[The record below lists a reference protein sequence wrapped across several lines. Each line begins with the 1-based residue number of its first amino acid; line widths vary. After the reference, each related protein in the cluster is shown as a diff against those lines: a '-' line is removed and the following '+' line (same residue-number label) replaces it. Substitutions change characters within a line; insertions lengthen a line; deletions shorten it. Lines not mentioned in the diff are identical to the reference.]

1 MNHATHA
8 DRISR
13 RAFCQTAAVA
23 GTALT
28 VLGTRGIAQVQAP
41 PQKPSTNK
49 ADALKHPRTSL
60 SMPGAYPGAV
70 HQVSHAGVLRDGV
83 PDPVILDAMVAK
95 ALLGLTGLTAI
106 DDAWRRFVGPEDI
119 IGLKVNPVAGK
130 LLSTSPEIVEVII
143 AQLQHAGIPRDHL
156 VIWDRREFE
165 LADAGFTTERFPG
178 IRIVGT
184 ERKDAAGSFTNAEGV
199 LHSEAMIDREWF
211 YWADCEEKYDAETL
225 PYMVNEGKH
234 SYFTRLVTR
243 EFTKIINIPI
253 LKNAGASVTLC
264 LKNLAY
270 GAITNTGRL
279 HKQLWA
285 ETCAEVPAFPPLRD
299 KVVLNIV
306 DGIKGCYNGGPGAN
320 PQFFTDY
327 KTILV
332 GTDPVA
338 VDRIG
343 YDIVI
348 KKRIDEKVQKEDMPR
363 GRAFLALAEQ
373 MGLGVAERE
382 KITLEHTTLS

>member
-1 MNHATHA
+1 MKTSRSA
-8 DRISR
+8 DGISR
-13 RAFCQTAAVA
+13 REFCRHAAVA

-28 VLGTRGIAQVQAP
+28 VLGSQSLAQVQAP
-41 PQKPSTNK
+41 PEKPATNR
-49 ADALKHPRTSL
+49 AEAMKHPRVAT

-70 HQVSHAGVLRDGV
+70 QQVSHAGSLRDGV
-83 PDPVILDAMVAK
+83 PDPAVLDAMLTR
-95 ALLGLTGLTAI
+95 ALVGLTGAATVDA
-106 DDAWRRFVGPEDI
+106 AWRRFVQPDDV

-130 LLSTSPEIVEVII
+130 LLSTSPEIVEVVIR
-143 AQLQHAGIPRDHL
+143 QLAHAGIPRDHI

-165 LADAGFTTERFPG
+165 MTEVGFTAERFPG

-184 ERKDAAGSFTNAEGV
+184 ERKDNAGSFTDAAGV
-199 LHSEAMIDREWF
+199 LYSEAMIDREWF

-234 SYFTRLVTR
+234 SYFSRLVTKDL
-243 EFTKIINIPI
+243 TKIINMPI

-270 GAITNTGRL
+270 GTITNTGRL

-306 DGIKGCYNGGPGAN
+306 DGIRGCYNGGPAAN
-320 PQFFTDY
+320 PQFFTDF

-338 VDRIG
+338 VDRVG

-348 KKRIDEKVQKEDMPR
+348 RKRIEEKVQKEDTPR
-363 GRAFLALAEQ
+363 GRAFLTLAEK
-373 MGLGVAERE
+373 MGLGTADME
-382 KITLEHTTLS
+382 KITLEHTVLT

>member
-1 MNHATHA
+1 MTTSRSA
-8 DRISR
+8 DGLSR
-13 RAFCQTAAVA
+13 REFCRHAAIA

-28 VLGTRGIAQVQAP
+28 VLGSQSLAQVQAP
-41 PQKPSTNK
+41 PQKPATNG
-49 ADALKHPRTSL
+49 AEAMKHPRVAT

-70 HQVSHAGVLRDGV
+70 QQVSHAGSLRDGV
-83 PDPVILDAMVAK
+83 PDPAVLDAMVTH
-95 ALLGLTGLTAI
+95 ALVGLTGAATVDA
-106 DDAWRRFVGPEDI
+106 AWRRFVQPDDV

-130 LLSTSPEIVEVII
+130 LLSTSPEIVEVVIR
-143 AQLQHAGIPRDHL
+143 QLEHAGIPRDHI

-165 LADAGFTTERFPG
+165 MTEVGFTTERFPG

-184 ERKDAAGSFTNAEGV
+184 ERKDTAGSFTDAAGV
-199 LHSEAMIDREWF
+199 LYSEAMIDREWF

-234 SYFTRLVTR
+234 SYFSRLVTKDL
-243 EFTKIINIPI
+243 TKIINMPI

-270 GAITNTGRL
+270 GAISNTGRL

-306 DGIKGCYNGGPGAN
+306 DGIRGCYNGGPAAN
-320 PQFFTDY
+320 PQFFTDF

-338 VDRIG
+338 VDRVG

-348 KKRIDEKVQKEDMPR
+348 KKRIEEKVQKEDTPR
-363 GRAFLALAEQ
+363 GRAFLTLAEK
-373 MGLGVAERE
+373 MGLGTADME
-382 KITLEHTTLS
+382 KIILEHTVLT

>member
-1 MNHATHA
+1 M
-8 DRISR
+8 
-13 RAFCQTAAVA
+13 Q
-23 GTALT
+23 
-28 VLGTRGIAQVQAP
+28 
-41 PQKPSTNK
+41 
-49 ADALKHPRTSL
+49 
-60 SMPGAYPGAV
+60 
-70 HQVSHAGVLRDGV
+70 QVSHAGVLRDGV
-83 PDPVILDAMVAK
+83 PDTAILDAMVSR

-106 DDAWRRFVGPEDI
+106 DDAWRTFVGPKDI

-143 AQLQHAGIPRDHL
+143 HQLQHAGIPKDHI

-165 LADAGFTTERFPG
+165 LADAGFTAERFPG
-178 IRIVGT
+178 IRLVGT
-184 ERKDAAGSFTNAEGV
+184 ERKDDAGSFTNAEGV
-199 LHSEAMIDREWF
+199 LHSEAMIDREWY

-234 SYFTRLVTR
+234 SYFTRLVTKDL
-243 EFTKIINIPI
+243 TKIINIPI

-306 DGIKGCYNGGPGAN
+306 DGIRGCYNGGPGAN

-338 VDRIG
+338 VDRVG

-348 KKRIDEKVQKEDMPR
+348 KKRIEEKVQKEDTPR
-363 GRAFLALAEQ
+363 GRSFLLLAEQ
-373 MGLGVAERE
+373 MGLGTAERE

>member
-1 MNHATHA
+1 MKTDQHSG
-8 DRISR
+8 RVSR
-13 RAFCQTAAVA
+13 RTFCQQAAAA
-23 GTALT
+23 GTALA
-28 VLGTRGIAQVQAP
+28 VLGTTGLAQVQAP
-41 PQKPSTNK
+41 PQKPSTNRTE
-49 ADALKHPRTSL
+49 ALKHPRVPH
-60 SMPGAYPGAV
+60 SMPGAFPATVQQVTHPG
-70 HQVSHAGVLRDGV
+70 SIKDGV
-83 PDPVILDAMVAK
+83 PDPAVVETMVTRAM
-95 ALLGLTGLTAI
+95 LGLTGLKAI
-106 DDAWRRFVGPEDI
+106 DEAWLRFVSPDDI
-119 IGLKVNPVAGK
+119 IGLKVNTVAGK

-143 AQLQHAGIPRDHL
+143 RQLRHAGIPQEHI

-165 LADAGFTTERFPG
+165 LAEAGFTAERFPG

-184 ERKDAAGSFTNAEGV
+184 ERKDAAGSFTNAAGV

-211 YWADCEEKYDAETL
+211 YWADCEEKYDADTL

-234 SYFTRLVTR
+234 SYFTKLVTKD
-243 EFTKIINIPI
+243 FTKIINIPI

-306 DGIKGCYNGGPGAN
+306 DGIKGCYNGGPAAN

-338 VDRIG
+338 VDRVG

-348 KKRIDEKVQKEDMPR
+348 KKRIEEKVQKEDTPK
-363 GRAFLALAEQ
+363 GRAFLMLAEQ
-373 MGLGVAERE
+373 MGIGTADMA
-382 KITLEHTTLS
+382 KITLEHTVLS

>member
-1 MNHATHA
+1 MKTSRSA
-8 DRISR
+8 DGISR
-13 RAFCQTAAVA
+13 REFCRHAAIA

-28 VLGTRGIAQVQAP
+28 VLGSQSLAQVQAP
-41 PQKPSTNK
+41 PQKPATNG
-49 ADALKHPRTSL
+49 AEAMKHPRVVT
-60 SMPGAYPGAV
+60 SMPGAFPGAV
-70 HQVSHAGVLRDGV
+70 QQVSHAGSLRDGV
-83 PDPVILDAMVAK
+83 PDPAVLDVMLTR
-95 ALLGLTGLTAI
+95 ALVGLTGAATVDA
-106 DDAWRRFVGPEDI
+106 AWRRFVQPDDV

-130 LLSTSPEIVEVII
+130 LLSTSPEIVEVVIR
-143 AQLQHAGIPRDHL
+143 QLEHERIPRDHI

-165 LADAGFTTERFPG
+165 MTEVGFTAERFPG

-184 ERKDAAGSFTNAEGV
+184 ERKDSAGSFTDAAGV
-199 LHSEAMIDREWF
+199 LYSEAMIDREWF

-234 SYFTRLVTR
+234 SYFSRLVTKDL
-243 EFTKIINIPI
+243 TKIINMPI

-270 GAITNTGRL
+270 GTVTNTGRL

-306 DGIKGCYNGGPGAN
+306 DGIRGCYNGGPAAN
-320 PQFFTDY
+320 PQFFTDF

-338 VDRIG
+338 VDRVG

-348 KKRIDEKVQKEDMPR
+348 KKRIEEKVQKEDTPR
-363 GRAFLALAEQ
+363 GRAFLTLAEK
-373 MGLGVAERE
+373 MGLGTADMD
-382 KITLEHTTLS
+382 KIALEHTVLA

>member
-1 MNHATHA
+1 MKTCSRA
-8 DRISR
+8 DLISR
-13 RAFCQTAAVA
+13 RAFCRTAAVA

-28 VLGTRGIAQVQAP
+28 VLGTRGLAQVQAP

-49 ADALKHPRTSL
+49 ADALKHPRVAL
-60 SMPGAYPGAV
+60 SMPGAYPAAV
-70 HQVSHAGVLRDGV
+70 QQVTHAGVLRDGV
-83 PDPVILDAMVAK
+83 PDPAVLDAMVSR
-95 ALLGLTGLTAI
+95 ALLGLTGLAAI
-106 DDAWRRFVGPEDI
+106 DDAWRKFVGPKDI

-143 AQLQHAGIPRDHL
+143 RQLQHAGIPKDHI

-165 LADAGFTTERFPG
+165 LADAGFTAERFPG
-178 IRIVGT
+178 MRIVGT

-234 SYFTRLVTR
+234 SYFTRLVTK

-306 DGIKGCYNGGPGAN
+306 DGIRGCYNGGPAAN

-338 VDRIG
+338 VDRVG

-348 KKRIDEKVQKEDMPR
+348 KKRIDEKVQKEDTPR
-363 GRAFLALAEQ
+363 GRSFLMLAEQ
-373 MGLGVAERE
+373 MGLGTADME
-382 KITLEHTTLS
+382 KITLEHTVLS

>member
-1 MNHATHA
+1 MTASRSA
-8 DRISR
+8 DGISR
-13 RAFCQTAAVA
+13 REFCRHAAIA

-28 VLGTRGIAQVQAP
+28 VLGSQSLAQGQAP
-41 PQKPSTNK
+41 PQKPATNG
-49 ADALKHPRTSL
+49 AEAMKHPRVAT
-60 SMPGAYPGAV
+60 SMPGAFPGAV
-70 HQVSHAGVLRDGV
+70 QQVSHAGSLRDGV
-83 PDPVILDAMVAK
+83 PDPAVLDAMLTR
-95 ALLGLTGLTAI
+95 ALVGLTGAATVDA
-106 DDAWRRFVGPEDI
+106 AWRRFVQPDDV

-130 LLSTSPEIVEVII
+130 LLSTSPEIVEVVIR
-143 AQLQHAGIPRDHL
+143 QLEHAGIPRDHI

-165 LADAGFTTERFPG
+165 MTEVGFTTERFPG

-184 ERKDAAGSFTNAEGV
+184 ERKDTAGSFTDAAGV
-199 LHSEAMIDREWF
+199 LYSEAMIDREWF

-234 SYFTRLVTR
+234 SYFSRLVTKDL
-243 EFTKIINIPI
+243 TKIINMPI

-270 GAITNTGRL
+270 GTVTNTGRL

-306 DGIKGCYNGGPGAN
+306 DGIRGCYNGGPAAN
-320 PQFFTDY
+320 PQFFTDF

-338 VDRIG
+338 VDRVG

-348 KKRIDEKVQKEDMPR
+348 KKRIEEKVQKEDTPR
-363 GRAFLALAEQ
+363 GRAFLTLAEK
-373 MGLGVAERE
+373 MGLGTADME
-382 KITLEHTTLS
+382 KITLEHTVLS

>member
-1 MNHATHA
+1 MKTFSRA
-8 DRISR
+8 DLISR
-13 RAFCQTAAVA
+13 RAFCRTAAVA

-28 VLGTRGIAQVQAP
+28 VLGSRGLAQVQAP

-49 ADALKHPRTSL
+49 ADALKHPRVPL

-70 HQVSHAGVLRDGV
+70 QQVTHAGVLRDGV
-83 PDPVILDAMVAK
+83 PDPAVLDAMVSR

-106 DDAWRRFVGPEDI
+106 DDAWRTFVGPKDV
-119 IGLKVNPVAGK
+119 IGLKVNPVAGR

-143 AQLQHAGIPRDHL
+143 SQLQHAGIPKDHIA
-156 VIWDRREFE
+156 IWDRREFE
-165 LADAGFTTERFPG
+165 LADAGFTAERFPG
-178 IRIVGT
+178 MRIVGT
-184 ERKDAAGSFTNAEGV
+184 ERKDASGSFTNAEGV
-199 LHSEAMIDREWF
+199 LLSEAMIDREWF

-234 SYFTRLVTR
+234 SYFTRLVTK

-270 GAITNTGRL
+270 GAVTNTGRL

-338 VDRIG
+338 VDRVG

-348 KKRIDEKVQKEDMPR
+348 KKRIEEKVQKEDTPR
-363 GRAFLALAEQ
+363 GRAFLLLAEQ
-373 MGLGVAERE
+373 MGLGTADMA
-382 KITLEHTTLS
+382 KITLEQTSLS

>member
-1 MNHATHA
+1 MKTFHDTG
-8 DRISR
+8 RISR
-13 RAFCQTAAVA
+13 RDFCRDAAIA

-28 VLGTRGIAQVQAP
+28 VLGTRSLAQVQSP
-41 PQKPSTNK
+41 PQKPSTNR
-49 ADALKHPRTSL
+49 ADALKHPRVGQ
-60 SMPGAYPGAV
+60 SMPGAFPGAV
-70 HQVSHAGVLRDGV
+70 QQVTHAGALRDGA
-83 PDPVILDAMVAK
+83 PDPAVLEAMVTRG
-95 ALLGLTGLTAI
+95 LLGLTGLKAI
-106 DDAWRRFVGPEDI
+106 DEAWHRFVGPDDI

-143 AQLQHAGIPRDHL
+143 RQLRHAGIPLDHI

-165 LADAGFTTERFPG
+165 LAEAGFTAERFPG

-184 ERKDAAGSFTNAEGV
+184 ERKDAAGSFTTAEGV
-199 LHSEAMIDREWF
+199 LLSEAMIDRDWV
-211 YWADCEEKYDAETL
+211 YWADCEEKYDVETL

-234 SYFTRLVTR
+234 SYFTKLVTKD
-243 EFTKIINIPI
+243 FTKIINIPI
-253 LKNAGASVTLC
+253 LKNAGASITLC

-270 GAITNTGRL
+270 GAITNAGRL

-306 DGIKGCYNGGPGAN
+306 DGIKGCYNGGPAAN
-320 PQFFTDY
+320 PQFFTDF
-327 KTILV
+327 KTILM

-338 VDRIG
+338 VDRVG

-348 KKRIDEKVQKEDMPR
+348 KKRIEEKVQKEDTPR
-363 GRAFLALAEQ
+363 GRAFLTLAEQ
-373 MGLGVAERE
+373 MGLGTADLE
-382 KITLEHTTLS
+382 KITLEHTVLS

>member
-1 MNHATHA
+1 MKKATHT
-8 DRISR
+8 DRITR
-13 RAFCQTAAVA
+13 RAFCRTAAVA

-70 HQVSHAGVLRDGV
+70 QQVSHPGVLHDGV
-83 PDPVILDAMVAK
+83 PDPAVLDAMVSR

-106 DDAWRRFVGPEDI
+106 DDAWRRFVEPKDI

-143 AQLQHAGIPRDHL
+143 RQLQHAGIPKDHI

-165 LADAGFTTERFPG
+165 LADAGFTAERFPG

-234 SYFTRLVTR
+234 SYFTRLVTQD
-243 EFTKIINIPI
+243 FTKIINIPI

-306 DGIKGCYNGGPGAN
+306 DGIKGCYNGGPAAN

-338 VDRIG
+338 VDRVG

-348 KKRIDEKVQKEDMPR
+348 KKRIEEKVQKEDTPR
-363 GRAFLALAEQ
+363 GRAFLSLAEQ
-373 MGLGVAERE
+373 MGLGTADME